1 MRAAEAQAWDA
12 PAASRC
18 DGAVVGRDGHA
29 PAVHGTARLGRRG
42 ARRGHQRG
50 PITAGEASPDG
61 VRRKRTD
68 PDPDPTNGRMWNWQD
83 AKIAIEY
90 LFCTSRVAIAGRRNF
105 ERLYD
110 LSERVLPSAGSA
122 GHSPLRTR
130 LGASWSGSRAKRSA
144 SPPLGSCA
152 VPLGATERPAGAS
165 CTRPLARLLACR
177 SIGTAS
183 WSTSSSRTGGTSYG
197 PG

>member
-68 PDPDPTNGRMWNWQD
+68 PDPTTGRMWNWQD

-110 LSERVLPSAGSA
+110 LSERVLPSSV
-122 GHSPLRTR
+122 
-130 LGASWSGSRAKRSA
+130 LGGPEPTADEARRELVRISAKRSA
-144 SPPLGSCA
+144 SPPLANCA
-152 VPLGATERPAGAS
+152 VPLGATSRCSKRPADA
-165 CTRPLARLLACR
+165 
-177 SIGTAS
+177 
-183 WSTSSSRTGGTSYG
+183 
-197 PG
+197 